1 MWIHMNSRSL
11 EEGLR
16 GLHFELASTAFEI
29 AKETIIYR
37 QPADE
42 QKQMRDMLDSATLV
56 LGETLDLNRRVIPD
70 ISLAT
75 TAESLCVLETK
86 RCTVTC
92 RGRVADLSAEEVVF
106 NADTKKLFAQVCFRH
121 H

>member
-1 MWIHMNSRSL
+1 MNSRSFEDEL
-11 EEGLR
+11 G
-16 GLHFELASTAFEI
+16 GLHFKLAYTAFEI

-42 QKQMRDMLDSATLV
+42 QKQMRDMLDSVTLV
-56 LGETLDLNRRVIPD
+56 FGKTLDLNRKVIPD

-106 NADTKKLFAQVCFRH
+106 NADTKKMFAQVCFRH

>member
-1 MWIHMNSRSL
+1 MNSRSFEDEL
-11 EEGLR
+11 G
-16 GLHFELASTAFEI
+16 GLHFKLAYTAFEI

-42 QKQMRDMLDSATLV
+42 QKQMRDMLDSVTLV
-56 LGETLDLNRRVIPD
+56 LGEPFDLNRRVIPD

-86 RCTVTC
+86 RCAVTC
-92 RGRVADLSAEEVVF
+92 QGQVADFSAEEVLF
-106 NADTKKLFAQVCFRH
+106 DANTKRLFAQVCFRH

>member
-1 MWIHMNSRSL
+1 MWIHMNSRSFEDEL
-11 EEGLR
+11 G
-16 GLHFELASTAFEI
+16 GLHFKLAYTAFEI

-42 QKQMRDMLDSATLV
+42 QKQMQEMLNSVTL
-56 LGETLDLNRRVIPD
+56 LPRKTLDLNRRVIPD

-106 NADTKKLFAQVCFRH
+106 NAGTKKMFAQVCFRH

>member
-1 MWIHMNSRSL
+1 MNSRSFEDEL
-11 EEGLR
+11 G
-16 GLHFELASTAFEI
+16 GLHFKLAYTAFEI

-37 QPADE
+37 QPANK
-42 QKQMRDMLDSATLV
+42 QKQIREMLDSVTLV
-56 LGETLDLNRRVIPD
+56 LGKTLDLNRKVIPD

-75 TAESLCVLETK
+75 SAESLCMLETK
-86 RCTVTC
+86 RCAVTC
-92 RGRVADLSAEEVVF
+92 RGQVADLSAEEVVF

>member
-1 MWIHMNSRSL
+1 MNSRSL

-16 GLHFELASTAFEI
+16 GLHFKLASTAFEI

-42 QKQMRDMLDSATLV
+42 RKQMQEMLNSVTL
-56 LGETLDLNRRVIPD
+56 LPRKTLDLNRRVIPD

-106 NADTKKLFAQVCFRH
+106 NADTKKMFAQVCFRH